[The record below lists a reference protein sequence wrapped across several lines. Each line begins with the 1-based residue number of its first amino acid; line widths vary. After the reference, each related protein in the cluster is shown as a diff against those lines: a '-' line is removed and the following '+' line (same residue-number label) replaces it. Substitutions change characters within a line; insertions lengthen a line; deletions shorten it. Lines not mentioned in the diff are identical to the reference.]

1 MGCSICNGTRHIRQS
16 DGTFKRCVCIGTL
29 RAEQAL
35 RYSNLPDSLRKVSLE
50 SFDTDRPQHRRFML
64 FIKELTQKENTSYLS
79 VISTPNIQ
87 REKFSAVLALVVLS
101 LNESYSTLEY
111 QQLDNIVS
119 IYFSKEKYI
128 SDADVLILQLGNE
141 QTNSAHSSIL
151 YDIIYNRLLDEKY
164 TIISTS
170 LPEAEFIKIYS
181 QRTFNLIKQNG
192 SYLTV

>member
-1 MGCSICNGTRHIRQS
+1 MGCSICNGTRHVRQP

-35 RYSNLPDSLRKVSLE
+35 KYSNLPDSLRKVSLE
-50 SFDTDRPQHRRFML
+50 SFDTDKPQHRRFML
-64 FIKELTQKENTSYLS
+64 FIKELTNQPDSNFLS

-87 REKFSAVLALVVLS
+87 REKFSVVLALVVLS
-101 LNESYSTLEY
+101 LNELYASLEY
-111 QQLDNIVS
+111 QQLDNLVS
-119 IYFSKEKYI
+119 VYFSKEKYI
-128 SDADVLILQLGNE
+128 SDSDVLILQLGNE
-141 QTNSAHSSIL
+141 QTNSAHSSLL

-170 LPEAEFIKIYS
+170 LSEADFIKFYS